1 MITLREA
8 YQDYRRG
15 REDELSPRSLVWIE
29 QKVRVHLKDL
39 LDTELDQITP
49 RMCRDLHE
57 GLSRSSG
64 KSSANGV
71 ARVLKAILNDAGR
84 TTDLPRNPVSR
95 GIRMNKEAPA
105 ELKISIDDLP
115 QVWADLYAIED
126 EVKRACW
133 LTLMLTGLR
142 SHDARSMRWENLD
155 ADGVLHVPEPKG
167 GRTKAFDLPLCT
179 YLRAELDCLPR
190 HSEWVFPA
198 RRTYFKELRRVPE
211 FDHNPHSMRR
221 LYRTMCVEAGVE
233 FTMAKLLL
241 NHSMAGDI
249 SFRYVSRA
257 QLLGPMKE
265 ASEKVAAKLLSYRKR

>member
-1 MITLREA
+1 MITLDEA
-8 YQDYRRG
+8 YQDYRRS
-15 REDELSPRSLVWIE
+15 REDELSPRSLVWYD
-29 QKVRVHLKDL
+29 QKVRVHLKHL

-95 GIRMNKEAPA
+95 GIRMNKEVPA
-105 ELKISIDDLP
+105 ELKIGIDDLP
-115 QVWADLYAIED
+115 QVWADLYAISD
-126 EVKRACW
+126 QVKRACW

-179 YLRAELDCLPR
+179 YVRAELDCLPR
-190 HSEWVFPA
+190 YSEWVFPA
-198 RRTYFKELRRVPE
+198 RRTYFKELRRTPE

-257 QLLGPMKE
+257 QLLGPMRE
-265 ASEKVAAKLLSYRKR
+265 ASEKVVAKLLSYRSR